1 MINSSLAYLTTF
13 YQVHS
18 LLASNDWIITNDD
31 LVRTRKKAVVGSLK
45 GRNWGKLQVY
55 QDFLSIA
62 GLRFEHETD
71 LLETK
76 YPTVTFG
83 GYNVYYILMNL
94 LCFISQ

>member
-45 GRNWGKLQVY
+45 GRN
-55 QDFLSIA
+55 
-62 GLRFEHETD
+62 
-71 LLETK
+71 
-76 YPTVTFG
+76 
-83 GYNVYYILMNL
+83 
-94 LCFISQ
+94 